1 MPVLPKRI
9 LDDIRSRNDIVDV
22 VGAVVRLT
30 KAGSAFKG
38 LCPFHQEKT
47 PSFQV
52 NPARQIFHCFGCG
65 AGGDVFAFLM
75 KREGLDFMGA
85 VRQLAQKANIPLE
98 FEDGPG
104 GGAERAQR
112 EKLYAIHAELA
123 KEYHRILL
131 SDPRADAARRYLA
144 GRELVGETVKD
155 FQIGYAPDGWDFVT
169 GWAKKAGVAEELLLL
184 AGLTARAEPRPGM
197 PERMYDRFR
206 DRVMFPICDEQ
217 GRVVAFSGRIMK
229 PDAKA
234 AKYVNSPET
243 PIFRKSAILFALHR
257 ARARIV
263 EVRTA
268 IVCEGQIDVI
278 RCHSAG
284 FTNAVASQGTAFT
297 ENHARI
303 IRRFAD
309 RVILVFDPDA
319 AGQNAGLKTGLLFT
333 EAGLDVRV
341 ARLPEGKDPDLLIK
355 EKGKEG
361 FEAVLAEARQ
371 VLDFYVEVHSAR
383 EDVRNP
389 SGLRRVEMA
398 AFELIKRMPDLAER
412 ESLLQRLA
420 QRLAV
425 NPQAVQRDFDNFD
438 ARERARQSRP
448 EEPLPKEPEQAAIK
462 PPPPEEELL
471 LEHLAADPG
480 LIHLAEAYAP
490 PVLFHHDW
498 SRQMLAA
505 MTEARRNAGDWRDV
519 LTANTGRHEGVMTW
533 AAAVQMAPSKAG
545 RQEFSRED
553 AVKALILRLWV
564 RHLKARKT
572 DLQRQAASGGD
583 VDPRFYQLTGDIK
596 ALNQWDEGLAII
608 EAHLEDLAQ

>member
-1 MPVLPKRI
+1 MPVLSKRI
-9 LDDIRSRNDIVDV
+9 LDEIRSRNDIVDV
-22 VGAVVRLT
+22 VGAAVRLT

-85 VRQLAQKANIPLE
+85 VRQLALKANIALE
-98 FEDGPG
+98 FDNGSG
-104 GGAERAQR
+104 GGAERAER
-112 EKLYAIHAELA
+112 DKLYAIHAELA
-123 KEYHRILL
+123 KEYHRVLRDD
-131 SDPRADAARRYLA
+131 SRADAARRYLA
-144 GRELVGETVKD
+144 SRQLGESVVEG
-155 FQIGYAPDGWDFVT
+155 FQIGYAPDGWDFVIP
-169 GWAKKAGVAEELLLL
+169 WARKNGFPEELLLQ
-184 AGLTARAEPRPGM
+184 AGLVAQAEPKPNM
-197 PERMYDRFR
+197 PPRRYDRFR

-217 GRVVAFSGRIMK
+217 GRVVAFSGRILK
-229 PDAKA
+229 ADPKA

-243 PIFRKSAILFALHR
+243 PIFRKSSILFALNK
-257 ARARIV
+257 ARAPIV
-263 EVRTA
+263 EARTA
-268 IVCEGQIDVI
+268 LVCEGQIDVI

-309 RVILVFDPDA
+309 RVVLVFDPDT

-355 EKGKEG
+355 EQGREG
-361 FEAVLAEARQ
+361 FEKILSEARQ
-371 VLDFYVEVHSAR
+371 VLDFYVEVYSAR
-383 EDVRNP
+383 EDVRSP
-389 SGLRRVEMA
+389 SGLRRVEQSV
-398 AFELIKRMPDLAER
+398 FELIKRMPDLAER

-425 NPQAVQRDFDNFD
+425 NPQAVQRDFDAFD
-438 ARERARQSRP
+438 ARERTRSSRP
-448 EEPLPKEPEQAAIK
+448 EESPPAEAEEPIK
-462 PPPPEEELL
+462 PPPPEEVLL
-471 LEHLAADPG
+471 LEHLAADPE
-480 LIHLAEAYAP
+480 LFPLAEAYAP

-498 SRQMLAA
+498 SRQTLALMA
-505 MTEARRNAGDWRDV
+505 EARKNDEKWYEV
-519 LTANTGRHEGVMTW
+519 LTARAGRHEGFLTW
-533 AAAVQMAPSKAG
+533 AAALQMAPDKAG
-545 RQEFSRED
+545 KQEFSRED

-564 RHLKARKT
+564 RHLKAAKAE
-572 DLQRQAASGGD
+572 LQRQASSGGD

-596 ALNQWDEGLAII
+596 ALGKWDEGLAII
-608 EAHLEDLAQ
+608 EAHLEELG